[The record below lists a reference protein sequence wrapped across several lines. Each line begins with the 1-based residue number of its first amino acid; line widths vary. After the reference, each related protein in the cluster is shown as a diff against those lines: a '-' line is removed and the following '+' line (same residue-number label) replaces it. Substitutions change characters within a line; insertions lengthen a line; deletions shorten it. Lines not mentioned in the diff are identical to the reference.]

1 MDKLTI
7 KAVSI
12 GKDYQISHIKK
23 YDYKTT
29 KLKNLAY
36 KLLKI
41 GAKEKEIFHALSD
54 INFEINKGERVAII
68 GNNGAGK
75 STLLKVLS
83 RITEPTFGYA
93 GINGRV
99 SSLLE
104 VGTGFHPELTGRENI
119 YLNGAILGMT
129 KKEIDSKFDDI
140 VAFSGCVK
148 FLDTPVKRYSS
159 GMRVRLGFA
168 VAAHLDSE
176 ILIIDEV
183 LAVGDMEF
191 QKKCLSK
198 MNEISKGEGRTII
211 FVSHNLTAVKN
222 LCERGIVLNQG
233 NMIFDGHISDA
244 INKYLDVNKIDDDI
258 KDFSDL
264 NNSNAG
270 VIFKSI
276 KYLNIKN
283 EEISVLKVCEDICVD
298 ILIDV
303 VKINRNCRVGF
314 EIINSEGELIWSYF
328 DYSVNAIGTMTK
340 GTNKLRFSFKN
351 ILSPGTYWLS
361 IIEKDD
367 REVKNRIDG
376 IKYEV
381 TNINEK
387 TGNFIQ
393 RGIIQEEAVV
403 EFFSN
408 DEVSDE

>member
-29 KLKNLAY
+29 KLKNLAH

-41 GAKEKEIFHALSD
+41 GAKEKETFHALSD